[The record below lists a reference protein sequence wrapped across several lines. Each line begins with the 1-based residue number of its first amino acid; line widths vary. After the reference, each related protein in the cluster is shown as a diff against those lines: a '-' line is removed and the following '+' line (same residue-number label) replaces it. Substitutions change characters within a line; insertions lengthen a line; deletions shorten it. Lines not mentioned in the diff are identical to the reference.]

1 MMNQLDNMVASAT
14 LSNTL
19 VQDALIKLLVKKK
32 IISEKDIRKAI
43 KDRQYKVN
51 AHAKQWQKKHK
62 PKKAKLEPRP
72 SYFG

>member
-1 MMNQLDNMVASAT
+1 MISQLDNMVASAT

-32 IISEKDIRKAI
+32 LISEKDIRNAI
-43 KDRQYKVN
+43 KDRTYKVKKQ
-51 AHAKQWQKKHK
+51 AKKVLKKA
-62 PKKAKLEPRP
+62 PKKMAPEEKP